1 MAAQDDDVLRLGR
14 SEFRSRIFLGTGK
27 FATLDL
33 MDRALEVSGCELV
46 TVAVRRVKLGA
57 QEGPAILERL
67 RDKYRLLPNTAGCT
81 TAEDACRTARLAREA
96 LGTELVK
103 LEVIGDTK
111 TLYPDN
117 EQTLAAAKVLV
128 KEGFTVLPYTLD
140 DPIVCR
146 KLEEAGCAAVM
157 PLGAPIGSGLGIQN
171 PYNLAIILEQAKVPV
186 IVDAGVGT
194 ASDVAVAFEL
204 GAHGVLLNTGVAGA
218 RDPVAMAEAVKHAAI
233 AGRLA
238 ARAGRIPR
246 KLHASA
252 STSSEGIIPPLARP
266 RA

>member
-1 MAAQDDDVLRLGR
+1 MTDEPLRIGR
-14 SEFRSRIFLGTGK
+14 FEFRSRIFLGTGK
-27 FATLDL
+27 FASLEL
-33 MDRALEVSGCELV
+33 MDQALAVSGCELV
-46 TVAVRRVKLGA
+46 TVAVRRVKLGQ
-57 QEGPAILERL
+57 QEGPQILERL
-67 RDKYRLLPNTAGCT
+67 RGKYQLLPNTAGCYS
-81 TAEDACRTARLAREA
+81 AEDAVRTARLAREA

-103 LEVIGDTK
+103 LEVIGDAK

-117 EQTLAAAKVLV
+117 EQTLAAAKTLV
-128 KEGFTVLPYTLD
+128 KEGFTVCPYTLD
-140 DPIVCR
+140 DPIVCK
-146 KLEEAGCAAVM
+146 KLEDAGCAAVM

-171 PYNLAIILEQAKVPV
+171 PYNLMIILEQAKVPV

-204 GAHGVLLNTGVAGA
+204 GAHGVLMNTGVAGA
-218 RDPVAMAEAVKHAAI
+218 KDPVAMAEAVKHAAI

-246 KLHASA
+246 RLHASA
-252 STSSEGIIPPLARP
+252 STTSEGMIAPAR